1 MRLATIFLNLDGIKN
16 IKLKQ
21 RMSNLTELKPEAH
34 RILILVNVDWFFIS
48 HRLPI
53 AIAAKSKGYEVHI
66 ACGFTKHYDYL
77 KSLGFVLHP
86 IKLQRSGTSLLEE
99 YSLFRQI
106 KKLIRNVK
114 PDVLH
119 LVTIK
124 PSIYGG
130 LASRNQKSAEGR
142 PLKRVVAI
150 SGLGYIFT
158 ATGVFSSIRKLI
170 ISTVYRLALNRKNTK
185 VIFQNPTDVETFV
198 KQGIIKK
205 EQSVLIRGSGVDL
218 MQYAVVNEPEGTP
231 VVAFVA
237 RLLISKGILE
247 FVDAAKLAKTK
258 GLNARY
264 VLVGDF
270 DDNPESI
277 TKEQLTE
284 WIDKGIVEYWGYSSN
299 IAATIAKTNIMVLP
313 SYREGL
319 PKSLIEAAACGRA
332 VVTTD
337 VPGCRD
343 AIVPNQTGLLVPVRD
358 SVALF
363 EAIERLLKDEALRK
377 LFAENGREWA
387 ESVFDINDVI
397 QRHLDLYAE

>member
-1 MRLATIFLNLDGIKN
+1 
-16 IKLKQ
+16 
-21 RMSNLTELKPEAH
+21 MSNLTELKPEAH

-53 AIAAKSKGYEVHI
+53 AIAAKSEGYEVHI

-99 YSLFRQI
+99 YSLYRQI
-106 KKLIRNVK
+106 KTLIKSVN

-130 LASRNQKSAEGR
+130 LASRSQESVEGR

-158 ATGVFSSIRKLI
+158 SRGVVASLRRLV

-185 VIFQNPTDVETFV
+185 VIFQNPTDADAFINRS
-198 KQGIIKK
+198 IIKH

-218 MQYAVVNEPEGTP
+218 AQYKVFDEPKDTP

-237 RLLISKGILE
+237 RLLVSKGVLE
-247 FVDAAKLAKTK
+247 FVDAAKLAKNEGVK
-258 GLNARY
+258 ARY
-264 VLVGDF
+264 VLVGNF

-277 TKEQLTE
+277 NKEQLAE
-284 WIDKGIVEYWGYSSN
+284 WVDGGVIEYWGYSSD
-299 IAATIAKTNIMVLP
+299 IAATISQTNIMVLP

-332 VVTTD
+332 VVTTN

-343 AIVPNQTGLLVPVRD
+343 AIVPNKTGLLVPVKD
-358 SVALF
+358 PVALF
-363 EAIERLLKDEALRK
+363 EAIERLLTDETLRK
-377 LFAENGREWA
+377 RFAKNGRAWAEN
-387 ESVFDINDVI
+387 SFDINDVI
-397 QRHLDLYAE
+397 QRHLELYAE

>member
-1 MRLATIFLNLDGIKN
+1 MPKRIF
-16 IKLKQ
+16 
-21 RMSNLTELKPEAH
+21 
-34 RILILVNVDWFFIS
+34 ILVNVDWFFIS

-53 AIAAKSKGYEVHI
+53 AMAAKSKGYEVHI
-66 ACGFTKHYDYL
+66 ACGFTNYYDYL
-77 KSLGFVLHP
+77 ESLGFVLHP
-86 IKLQRSGTSLLEE
+86 LKLQRSGTSLIGE
-99 YSLFRQI
+99 YNLFRQL
-106 KKLIRNVK
+106 KKLIEYVK

-130 LASRNQKSAEGR
+130 LASRKKMQVGGK
-142 PLKRVVAI
+142 PVKRVVAI

-158 ATGVFSSIRKLI
+158 ASGIFASLRRVIISSI
-170 ISTVYRLALNRKNTK
+170 YRLALNREHTK
-185 VIFQNPTDVETFV
+185 VIFQNPSDADTFI
-198 KQGIIKK
+198 KRGIIRK

-218 MQYAVVNEPEGTP
+218 TEYNVVEESKGTP

-237 RLLISKGILE
+237 RLLLSKGILE
-247 FVDAAKLAKTK
+247 FIEAAKISKSK
-258 GLNARY
+258 GVNARY
-264 VLVGDF
+264 VLVGNF

-277 TKEQLTE
+277 TEEQLSE
-284 WIDKGIVEYWGYSSN
+284 WVDEGVVEYWGFSSDVS
-299 IAATIAKTNIMVLP
+299 ATIAKTNIMVLP

-343 AIVPNQTGLLVPVRD
+343 AIIPNETGLLVPVKD
-358 SVALF
+358 PNALF
-363 EAIERLLKDEALRK
+363 EAIERLLTDESLRK
-377 LFAENGREWA
+377 CLAENGRKWA

-397 QRHLDLYAE
+397 QRHLELYAE

>member
-1 MRLATIFLNLDGIKN
+1 
-16 IKLKQ
+16 
-21 RMSNLTELKPEAH
+21 MSIYTEHESN

-53 AIAAKSKGYEVHI
+53 AIAAKSEGYEVHI

-86 IKLQRSGTSLLEE
+86 IKLQRSGTSLMGE
-99 YSLFRQI
+99 YTLYRQI
-106 KKLIRNVK
+106 KALIKSVK

-130 LASRNQKSAEGR
+130 LASRKQESVDGK

-158 ATGVFSSIRKLI
+158 SAGVFAAVRRMV
-170 ISTVYRLALNRKNTK
+170 ISTVYGLALNRKNTK
-185 VIFQNPTDVETFV
+185 VIFQNPTDADAFI
-198 KQGIIKK
+198 KRSIIKK

-218 MQYAVVNEPEGTP
+218 TQYEVVDEPKGTP

-237 RLLISKGILE
+237 RLLVSKGVLE
-247 FVDAAKLAKTK
+247 FVEAARCAKTNGVK
-258 GLNARY
+258 ARY
-264 VLVGDF
+264 VLVGNC

-277 TKEQLTE
+277 TEEQLAE
-284 WIDKGIVEYWGYSSN
+284 WVDEGIVEYWGYSSD
-299 IAATIAKTNIMVLP
+299 IAATISKTNIMVLP

-343 AIVPNQTGLLVPVRD
+343 AIVPNMTGLLVPVKD

-363 EAIERLLKDEALRK
+363 DAIERLLKDELLRK
-377 LFAENGREWA
+377 RFAENGREWA
-387 ESVFDINDVI
+387 ENAFDINDVI
-397 QRHLDLYAE
+397 QRHLELYAK